1 MTEYN
6 TLQFR
11 KDTQALGIT
20 LSDEQI
26 EQFLIYYE
34 MLVEWNQVMNLTA
47 ITGYDDVM
55 KDKQSSMRV
64 RENLLLF
71 PHLSLLTSY

>member
-34 MLVEWNQVMNLTA
+34 MLVE
-47 ITGYDDVM
+47 
-55 KDKQSSMRV
+55 
-64 RENLLLF
+64 
-71 PHLSLLTSY
+71 